1 MYWPSRQAKSEV
13 HGPLRI
19 TYLDEEALAHYT
31 VRRFEVKPVEHSS
44 HYSQVTLP
52 HVFLSRYILCCL
64 FAVQSNLKMDLDA
77 HL

>member
-19 TYLDEEALAHYT
+19 TYLDEESFAHYT

-44 HYSQVTLP
+44 HYSQVPTMK
-52 HVFLSRYILCCL
+52 YILYFCYLITCIG
-64 FAVQSNLKMDLDA
+64 N
-77 HL
+77 